1 MCLRMWA
8 QNTNWM
14 LKFFLKSDAEYERF
28 VFAQILI
35 AFNSMCVVSVTENVA
50 KYNDLNSIIIS
61 NFLVGLKV

>member
-1 MCLRMWA
+1 
-8 QNTNWM
+8 M
-14 LKFFLKSDAEYERF
+14 LKFFFKSDAEYERF

-35 AFNSMCVVSVTENVA
+35 AFNSMCVVFVTENVA